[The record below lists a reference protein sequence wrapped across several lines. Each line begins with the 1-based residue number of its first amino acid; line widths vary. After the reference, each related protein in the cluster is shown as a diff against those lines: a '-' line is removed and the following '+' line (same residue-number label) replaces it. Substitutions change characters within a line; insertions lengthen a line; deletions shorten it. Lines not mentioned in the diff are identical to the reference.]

1 VTIADLW
8 PGLRAVVTWTQGS
21 CALAASAV
29 ASSLPPGARVIEAGY
44 VASEV
49 RSTVI
54 VDPDR
59 GLGLPLLDDVFFEF
73 VPVEAW
79 DRGDR
84 DTLLL
89 DEIEPGRDYHIVVTT
104 AAGLLRYHMNDVVR
118 ATTRIGARRP
128 WRFSE
133 RPRVTSITGEKLAE
147 DQVNAAVRQL
157 VVDLGVNVP
166 FYLLIAAM

>member
-1 VTIADLW
+1 MRAADARRPLARA
-8 PGLRAVVTWTQGS
+8 PRGRHLDARRLRP
-21 CALAASAV
+21 AASAV
-29 ASSLPPGARVIEAGY
+29 ASSLPPGARIIEAGY

-104 AAGLLRYHMNDVVR
+104 AAGLVRYHMNDVVR
-118 ATTRIGARRP
+118 ATTRIGATPTLTFLRKGRG
-128 WRFSE
+128 
-133 RPRVTSITGEKLAE
+133 VTSITGEKLAE

-157 VVDLGVNVP
+157 
-166 FYLLIAAM
+166 AAASASTFPSTC